1 MRLRIAGMVA
11 ALAAACAQSPAPAP
25 SRPSPVPSVRIN
37 PSNIKRIGREMPG
50 GYEVT
55 SVADVASPGTIWGLG
70 TGGTAEPAQCAMLA
84 EPAAGHGRPAQ
95 GVSGSG
101 AGGIIYAVVAEFP
114 ADRLDPAVIASCPRW
129 TMTNGRRRAAVRL
142 IDPPRVDGVQT
153 VGMASDTTT
162 YVEGGTGIDSD
173 AHTFTAYLGDY
184 YAFTTLITDPGSTHP
199 PLAPQ
204 FAADLLAKTVS
215 ALRG

>member
-1 MRLRIAGMVA
+1 MAV
-11 ALAAACAQSPAPAP
+11 LAAACAQSPAPTPLPP
-25 SRPSPVPSVRIN
+25 SATVGSRIN
-37 PSNIKRIGREMPG
+37 PANIKRIGREMPT

-55 SVADVASPGTIWGLG
+55 SVSDLAAPAEIWGLG
-70 TGGTAEPAQCAMLA
+70 LGGTAEPAQCTTLA
-84 EPAAGHGRPAQ
+84 EPAGRVAAAQ

-101 AGGIIYAVVAEFP
+101 VGGIVYAMVVTYP
-114 ADRLDPAVIASCPRW
+114 GGHLDPTVVASCPRW
-129 TMTNGRRRAAVRL
+129 TMTNGRRRAHVRL
-142 IDPPRVDGVQT
+142 VDPPHIDGIQT

-162 YVEGGTGIDSD
+162 SVEGGGEIASA
-173 AHTFTAYLGDY
+173 AHTFSAYLDSY
-184 YAFTTLITDPGSTHP
+184 CVFTTLITDPGSTHA